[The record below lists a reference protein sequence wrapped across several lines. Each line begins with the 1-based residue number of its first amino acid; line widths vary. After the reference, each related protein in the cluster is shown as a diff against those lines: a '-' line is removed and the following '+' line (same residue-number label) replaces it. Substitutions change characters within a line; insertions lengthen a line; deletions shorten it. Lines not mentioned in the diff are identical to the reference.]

1 MSPYQCQ
8 RVEEMKLKKQ
18 HTSSHSLE
26 TWFLECFIKD
36 ADSILACVNDFMR
49 FFSFNSFVY
58 YRRRWREEEDA
69 KDAAVN
75 KRAARCST
83 WLTKCWV
90 LCLRNF
96 ITWGK
101 LLSGDWP
108 GRALETATIWLE
120 TSCEWDCVSV
130 QQSCAISNT
139 ARQSNRGQLII
150 EHFSIV
156 SVSSFYPKAVKSSV
170 A

>member
-108 GRALETATIWLE
+108 GRALETATIWLKTFDWKLPANE
-120 TSCEWDCVSV
+120 IAYRFNNLAQLATPLV
-130 QQSCAISNT
+130 
-139 ARQSNRGQLII
+139 NRIAA
-150 EHFSIV
+150 S
-156 SVSSFYPKAVKSSV
+156 
-170 A
+170 